1 MTPKKYKEIEVEWIK
16 WRKRP
21 SKPESFTN
29 HKEAIEFAYYHAT
42 KIKKKHKALAKI
54 SDMQEQQIKE
64 LKEKTCHA
72 DWWKENEELHK
83 QIKELK
89 ELLIEI
95 LDFDEITNIDSTDN
109 YKDGAVDLVLKI
121 KQALK

>member
-42 KIKKKHKALAKI
+42 KIKKKYKALAKI

-64 LKEKTCHA
+64 LER
-72 DWWKENEELHK
+72 
-83 QIKELK
+83 
-89 ELLIEI
+89 EI
-95 LDFDEITNIDSTDN
+95 RI
-109 YKDGAVDLVLKI
+109 YKL
-121 KQALK
+121 

>member
-64 LKEKTCHA
+64 LKEYTTEINNIALKLRS
-72 DWWKENEELHK
+72 DWSNPKN
-83 QIKELK
+83 QIKV
-89 ELLIEI
+89 I
-95 LDFDEITNIDSTDN
+95 LS
-109 YKDGAVDLVLKI
+109 LC
-121 KQALK
+121 KQALKK